1 MAACGPA
8 AQRDN
13 FGNDGGGSGGGGGG
27 GGGGGSGSDGCSA
40 ASKLVYVVDQ
50 NNTLS
55 QYDPTMKAFHDL
67 GTLNCNAP
75 SGYQPFSM
83 GVDRNATAYVLF
95 TKQSTTGTIQ
105 GTALYKVDTT
115 SASLT
120 CTKTTFTA
128 PSNLTEFGM
137 GFSTTTAGGDV
148 DQLFIAG
155 GTMPGTASSLN
166 TLDVTTF
173 TPTPVGAA
181 NNIAG
186 DPELTGNSNGELWG
200 FLPDAT
206 SPKIEQI
213 NKTNGNPI
221 SPANLPSTMQGTP
234 LAWAFA
240 FFGGNYYIFLMKDNS
255 GGIFPETSTTVYE
268 VSPTGQLMSTLPTNT
283 RVIVGAGVS
292 TCAPIVIQ

>member
-1 MAACGPA
+1 
-8 AQRDN
+8 
-13 FGNDGGGSGGGGGG
+13 
-27 GGGGGSGSDGCSA
+27 
-40 ASKLVYVVDQ
+40 
-50 NNTLS
+50 
-55 QYDPTMKAFHDL
+55 
-67 GTLNCNAP
+67 
-75 SGYQPFSM
+75 M
-83 GVDRNATAYVLF
+83 GVDRNAAAYVLF
-95 TKQSTTGTIQ
+95 TKQSATGTIQ

-115 SASLT
+115 SPSLT

-166 TLDVTTF
+166 TLDVTSF
-173 TPTPVGAA
+173 MPTPIGSA

-213 NKTNGNPI
+213 NKTNGAAI
-221 SPANLPSTMQGTP
+221 APANLPSTMQGTP

-240 FFGGNYYIFLMKDNS
+240 FYGGNYEVFLMKDNS

-268 VSPTGQLMSTLPTNT
+268 VSPTGQLMGTPLATNT

-292 TCAPIVIQ
+292 TCAPVVIE